1 MKTFTND
8 NRPSMQS
15 FAVLDIEMMNLAE
28 VYAVYKKSDPRAAKL
43 RWPFRSACAAALLTF
58 SVGEEGEFEFGHLD
72 SWVGDDEAAL
82 LRALFNRLR
91 MLPDH
96 RVCTWGGLSADLL
109 ILRLSAMEHGL
120 RLPVQLVHDAR
131 RHGRWLHLDLAKEMK
146 AGGGVFVHL
155 TEIATRL
162 RLPVKFAD
170 RASMVPALMAS
181 GKLRRIAD
189 IAIADVLTTGLTLA
203 SHLAVHGE
211 LASAKAA
218 QIRLIEEVVKAR
230 PDARY
235 HDYLQRVAK
244 RMLREAIASEEA
256 LAA

>member
-1 MKTFTND
+1 MKTFIND
-8 NRPSMQS
+8 NRREW
-15 FAVLDIEMMNLAE
+15 FAVLDIEMLNLTDAFAAYE
-28 VYAVYKKSDPRAAKL
+28 KLDPRAARL

-58 SVGEEGEFEFGHLD
+58 SVSEEGEFEFGHLD

-82 LRALFNRLR
+82 LRALFNRLK

-96 RVCTWGGLSADLL
+96 RVCTWGGLSADLP

-120 RLPVQLVHDAR
+120 CLPDQLVHDAR

-146 AGGGVFVHL
+146 AGSGSYVHL
-155 TEIATRL
+155 SEIATRL

-170 RASMVPALMAS
+170 RASMVPTLMGS

-189 IAIADVLTTGLTLA
+189 IAIADVLTTSLVLA
-203 SHLAVHGE
+203 SHLEIHSE
-211 LASAKAA
+211 LAGAKAA
-218 QIRLIEEVVKAR
+218 QIRLLEEVAKAR
-230 PDARY
+230 PEARFCE
-235 HDYLQRVAK
+235 YLERVAK
-244 RMLREAIASEEA
+244 RMLTETIASAEA